1 MTVMI
6 LPLPEYIQILHFNTM
21 LKAFQTF
28 KYFVGLSWYLLLDVK
43 LRHLLIIKAILLVWL
58 PSSFPLRSLLGFGL
72 ISALVFVTSPENSQH
87 IGYFHTFSYSLW
99 INKERGQ

>member
-28 KYFVGLSWYLLLDVK
+28 KYIVGLSWYLLLDVK
-43 LRHLLIIKAILLVWL
+43 LRHLLIIQAILLVWL
-58 PSSFPLRSLLGFGL
+58 PSSFPLRSLLGFGP
-72 ISALVFVTSPENSQH
+72 ISALVFVTSRETVNISA
-87 IGYFHTFSYSLW
+87 ISILFCFIFIFSVD
-99 INKERGQ
+99 Q